1 MQRKDTEGKQATKT
15 TITTLDF
22 SGDAVNYRHLHP
34 LLCQTPNRMSHADMP
49 SLATAMNEQQASVI
63 SIKHS
68 AMAATVIF
76 IILHYRKPLC
86 PPQINDLCI
95 S

>member
-34 LLCQTPNRMSHADMP
+34 SLSQTPNRMSHADMP